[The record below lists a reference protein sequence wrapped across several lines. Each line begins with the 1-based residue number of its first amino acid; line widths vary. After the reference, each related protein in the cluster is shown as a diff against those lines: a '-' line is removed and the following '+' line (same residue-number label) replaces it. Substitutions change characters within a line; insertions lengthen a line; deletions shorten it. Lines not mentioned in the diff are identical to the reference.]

1 MNASLDIEKAVIKTF
16 LPNSRCKISN
26 EMRLFL
32 LKLLGDRPLKS
43 SLLYSGF
50 IHGWDCK
57 DFHSRCDNKGK
68 TVSIF

>member
-1 MNASLDIEKAVIKTF
+1 MNASLDIEAAVIKTF
-16 LPNSRCKISN
+16 LPNTRCKISN

-32 LKLLGDRPLKS
+32 LKLLGNRPLKS

-50 IHGWDCK
+50 LHGWTRE